1 MYKPINLRKE
11 VHSIENQEEILQL
24 KQLIDGRFA
33 VVSGSLTNNKLLIYN
48 DKNIDLNNKNKCFMI
63 NEFKSPITSINQC
76 TDESLL
82 VLTLDAIITVIKLLP
97 DNKYSIIQNLN
108 AIKSTSILQNNNM
121 NENKENNSSNDENNK
136 NEIKASAKDKEEEKL
151 LNYKKLNSRLT
162 TMVDFTSC
170 IVMQLSNCLLFSI
183 YDKILKF
190 YQVNI
195 IHNLYDQV
203 KRIELYD
210 IFNEPLEIDSST
222 LIILSWSSQSIHF
235 YNIDTQLLLK
245 RVDQVNAYIT
255 CKISEEHFCAI
266 GPKYLYLLST
276 KEQEIRNVF
285 NIPDGYE
292 IRSAICSPSG
302 SLLCTSQTISSCDF
316 VEFEINVEEFN
327 EMSKIINP
335 HKNDDDEDGIKVGSS
350 LINAVVITQD
360 REIITTGC
368 DRKIKYWN

>member
-1 MYKPINLRKE
+1 MYKPIKLRKE

-33 VVSGSLTNNKLLIYN
+33 VVSGSLTNNKLLIYS

-183 YDKILKF
+183 YDKIIKF

-222 LIILSWSSQSIHF
+222 LFNLSWSSKFINF
-235 YNIDTQLLLK
+235 YNIYTQLLLK
-245 RVDQVNAYIT
+245 RIDQVNEYIT
-255 CKISEEHFCAI
+255 CKII
-266 GPKYLYLLST
+266 Y
-276 KEQEIRNVF
+276 IRRV
-285 NIPDGYE
+285 
-292 IRSAICSPSG
+292 IRI
-302 SLLCTSQTISSCDF
+302 TI
-316 VEFEINVEEFN
+316 
-327 EMSKIINP
+327 
-335 HKNDDDEDGIKVGSS
+335 
-350 LINAVVITQD
+350 
-360 REIITTGC
+360 
-368 DRKIKYWN
+368 Y

>member
-1 MYKPINLRKE
+1 
-11 VHSIENQEEILQL
+11 
-24 KQLIDGRFA
+24 
-33 VVSGSLTNNKLLIYN
+33 
-48 DKNIDLNNKNKCFMI
+48 MI

-82 VLTLDAIITVIKLLP
+82 VLTLDAIVTVIKLLP

-108 AIKSTSILQNNNM
+108 AVKSTSILQNNNM
-121 NENKENNSSNDENNK
+121 NENKENSSSNDENNK
-136 NEIKASAKDKEEEKL
+136 NEIKVSAKDKEEEKL

-170 IVMQLSNCLLFSI
+170 VVMQLSNCLLFSI
-183 YDKILKF
+183 YDKTLKF

-222 LIILSWSSQSIHF
+222 LIILSWTSQSIHF

-292 IRSAICSPSG
+292 IRSAICSPNG
-302 SLLCTSQTISSCDF
+302 SLLCTSQTISSCDI

-335 HKNDDDEDGIKVGSS
+335 HKNEDDEDGIKIGSS
-350 LINAVVITQD
+350 LINALIITQD
-360 REIITTGC
+360 REIITAGC
-368 DRKIKYWN
+368 DRKIKYCN